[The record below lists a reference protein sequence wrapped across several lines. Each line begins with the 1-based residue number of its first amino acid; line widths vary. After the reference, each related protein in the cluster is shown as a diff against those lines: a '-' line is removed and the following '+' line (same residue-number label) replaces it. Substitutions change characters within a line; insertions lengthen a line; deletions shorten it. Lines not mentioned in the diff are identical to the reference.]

1 MAKLLQFKEELK
13 TLVVLKYIKRYNN
26 IKRKG
31 KNKAERMMY
40 RMLEK
45 KYMKLQNGSD
55 VRGVALEGIEGEKV
69 NLTPEI
75 AKYIAAGFA
84 EYLGEKYNK
93 ETLTISVGHDSR
105 LSADMLKDGVLRGLC
120 LQGCQAIDCGLAS
133 TPSMFMSTVLPELSF
148 DGAIMITASHL
159 PFNRNGLKFFSK
171 EGGLESKEIK
181 VILQKAMRL
190 EECGILEADSKKD
203 IQKLDL
209 LAHYSANLRKIIC
222 QEVEGQEEDKPL
234 SGMHFVVDA
243 SNGAGGFFAT
253 RVLEPLGADISGSI
267 FLEPDGT
274 FPNHVPNPE
283 NKKAMDCIK
292 KATLENHADLGIIF
306 DTDVD
311 RAATVFSSGK
321 EINKNALIALMAAI
335 VAQKNPV
342 NTIVTDSVTSDQ
354 LQDFLENKLGL
365 THHRFKRGYRNVI
378 NESVRLNK
386 EGIESGLAIE
396 TSGHG
401 ALKENYFL
409 DDGAYMSVKILCEVV
424 RCKRAGK
431 NIEDLLDGLEEPA
444 ECKEFRMKICLDEF
458 KEYGLHVL
466 EEFKEFAKEDE
477 RFHIVEPNFEGV
489 RISFDDEEVQG
500 WMLIRMSLHDP
511 IMPMNVET
519 NEIGG
524 IEKILERIRPFFG
537 RFEQLDS
544 SCIEEMRV

>member
-1 MAKLLQFKEELK
+1 
-13 TLVVLKYIKRYNN
+13 
-26 IKRKG
+26 
-31 KNKAERMMY
+31 
-40 RMLEK
+40 MLEK

-55 VRGVALEGIEGEKV
+55 VRGIALEGIEGEHV

-75 AKYIAAGFA
+75 AIYIAAAFA
-84 EYLGEKYNK
+84 EYLGEKCGK
-93 ETLTISVGHDSR
+93 ETAELTISVGHDSR
-105 LSADMLKDGVLRGLC
+105 LSAAKLKTGVLMGIQM
-120 LQGCQAIDCGLAS
+120 QGCQAIDCGLAS

-148 DGAIMITASHL
+148 DGAVMITASHL

-181 VILQKAMRL
+181 VILQKAIQL
-190 EECGILEADSKKD
+190 EKQEYISEEYKPTKD
-203 IQKLDL
+203 VKELDL
-209 LAHYSANLRKIIC
+209 LGHYSANLRKIIC
-222 QEVEGQEEDKPL
+222 QEVDGKEEDKPL
-234 SGMHFVVDA
+234 AGMHFVVDA

-283 NKKAMDCIK
+283 NEKAMDCIK
-292 KATLENHADLGIIF
+292 KATLENQADLGIIF

-354 LQDFLENKLGL
+354 LQEFLEHKLGL

-431 NIEDLLDGLEEPA
+431 DIEELLAGLEEAA
-444 ECKEFRMKICLDEF
+444 ECKEFRMKICLEEF
-458 KEYGLHVL
+458 KEYGLNVL
-466 EEFKEFAKEDE
+466 EEFKKFAKTDE
-477 RFHIVEPNFEGV
+477 RFRIVEPNYEGV

-500 WMLIRMSLHDP
+500 WMLVRMSLHDP
-511 IMPMNVET
+511 IMPMNIET
-519 NEIGG
+519 NEVGG
-524 IEKILERIRPFFG
+524 IAKVLERIRPFFAK
-537 RFEQLDS
+537 FENLDS
-544 SCIEEMRV
+544 TCLNG

>member
-1 MAKLLQFKEELK
+1 
-13 TLVVLKYIKRYNN
+13 
-26 IKRKG
+26 
-31 KNKAERMMY
+31 
-40 RMLEK
+40 MLEK

-55 VRGVALEGIEGEKV
+55 VRGVALEGIEGESI
-69 NLTPEI
+69 NLTSEI
-75 AKYIAAGFA
+75 AKYIAAAFA
-84 EYLGEKYNK
+84 EYLSEKCGK
-93 ETLTISVGHDSR
+93 GMRELTISVGHDSR
-105 LSADMLKDGVLRGLC
+105 LSAGMLKEGVLCGIQM
-120 LQGCQAIDCGLAS
+120 QGCQAIDCGLAS
-133 TPSMFMSTVLPELSF
+133 TPSMFMSTVLPELSY
-148 DGAIMITASHL
+148 DGAVMITASHL
-159 PFNRNGLKFFSK
+159 PFNRNGLKFFGK

-181 VILQKAMRL
+181 VILQKA
-190 EECGILEADSKKD
+190 IKLEASAVSETSQVETSRKNVE
-203 IQKLDL
+203 KLDL

-222 QEVEGQEEDKPL
+222 QEVGGEEEDKPL
-234 SGMHFVVDA
+234 TGMHFVVDA

-253 RVLEPLGADISGSI
+253 SVLEPLGADISGSI

-283 NKKAMDCIK
+283 NAKAMDCIK
-292 KATLENHADLGIIF
+292 KATLENNADLGIIF

-354 LQDFLENKLGL
+354 LKDFLENRLGL

-431 NIEDLLDGLEEPA
+431 NIEDLLAGLEEPA

-458 KEYGLHVL
+458 KEYGLNVL
-466 EEFKEFAKEDE
+466 DEFKEFAKTDA
-477 RFHIVEPNFEGV
+477 RFHIVEPNYEGV

-511 IMPMNVET
+511 IMPMNIET
-519 NEIGG
+519 NEVGG
-524 IEKILERIRPFFG
+524 IEKVLERIRSFFG
-537 RFEQLDS
+537 KFEKLDS
-544 SCIEEMRV
+544 SCLK

>member
-1 MAKLLQFKEELK
+1 
-13 TLVVLKYIKRYNN
+13 
-26 IKRKG
+26 
-31 KNKAERMMY
+31 
-40 RMLEK
+40 MLEK

-55 VRGVALEGIEGEKV
+55 VRGVALEGIEGESV

-75 AKYIAAGFA
+75 AKHIAAAFA
-84 EYLGEKYNK
+84 EYLSEKCRKKIN
-93 ETLTISVGHDSR
+93 ELTISVGHDSR
-105 LSADMLKDGVLRGLC
+105 LSADMLKKGVLVGIQM
-120 LQGCQAIDCGLAS
+120 QGCQAVDCGLAS

-159 PFNRNGLKFFSK
+159 PFNRNGLKFFGK
-171 EGGLESKEIK
+171 GGGLESKEIK
-181 VILQKAMRL
+181 VILQKAIKLEASASL
-190 EECGILEADSKKD
+190 EELVTATSQVEKQTKHVE
-203 IQKLDL
+203 KLDL

-222 QEVEGQEEDKPL
+222 QEVGGSEEDKPL

-253 RVLEPLGADISGSI
+253 RVLAPLGADISGSI
-267 FLEPDGT
+267 FLEADGT

-283 NKKAMDCIK
+283 NAKAMDCIK

-378 NESVRLNK
+378 NESVRLNN

-431 NIEDLLDGLEEPA
+431 NIEDLLAGLEEPA

-466 EEFKEFAKEDE
+466 DEFKEFANTDA
-477 RFHIVEPNFEGV
+477 RFHIVEPNYEGV

-511 IMPMNVET
+511 IMPMNIET
-519 NEIGG
+519 NEVGG
-524 IEKILERIRPFFG
+524 IEKVLERIRPFFG
-537 RFEQLDS
+537 KFEKLDS
-544 SCIEEMRV
+544 SCLMNFSN